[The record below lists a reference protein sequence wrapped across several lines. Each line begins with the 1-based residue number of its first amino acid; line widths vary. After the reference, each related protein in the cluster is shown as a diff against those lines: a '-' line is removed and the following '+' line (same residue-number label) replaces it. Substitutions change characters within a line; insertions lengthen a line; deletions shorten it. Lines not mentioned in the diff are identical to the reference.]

1 MGIIDFLKK
10 QAIEV
15 IEWTDDSGDTLVY
28 RFPVHQN
35 EIKMGAKLTVREGQN
50 AVFVS
55 QGQIADVFKPGLHT
69 LQTQN
74 IPIITKILSLPYGFN
89 SPFKAEVYFVSTRQ
103 FVDQKWGTTNPIML
117 RDKEFG
123 MIRLRGFGIYS
134 IKVSDPAL
142 FLKEIV
148 GTDGHFTTDEITGQ
162 LKRIAV
168 SGFSD
173 FVATSGIPALD
184 LATHYDELSAG
195 VKAKL
200 QPEFQSHGVELVKF
214 IVENLSLPEEVEK
227 MIDKRTQMGVVGNLQ
242 QYTQFQTA
250 QAIEEAA
257 KNPGGIA
264 GIGPA
269 MGAGFAMA
277 NQMAQSMAAG
287 QQAAANPAQSAAAPA
302 AAAGAAGAATTGA
315 KFCVECGGA
324 LPAEG
329 KFCPHCGKPRG

>member
-1 MGIIDFLKK
+1 MGIMNFLKN

-15 IEWTDDSGDTLVY
+15 IEWTDNSGDTLVY

-35 EIKMGAKLTVREGQN
+35 EIKMKAKLTVREGQN

-55 QGQIADVFKPGLHT
+55 QGQIADVFKPGMYT
-69 LQTQN
+69 LETQN
-74 IPIITKILSLPYGFN
+74 IPILTKILSLPYGFN

-103 FVDQKWGTTNPIML
+103 FTDQKWGTNNPVML

-134 IKVSDPAL
+134 IKVVDPAV
-142 FLKEIV
+142 FMKEIV

-162 LKRIAV
+162 LKRTAV

-173 FVATSGIPALD
+173 FVATAGIPALD
-184 LATHYDELSAG
+184 LATHYDELGAG
-195 VKAKL
+195 VKEKL
-200 QPEFQSHGVELVKF
+200 QPEFKNYGLELVKF

-257 KNPGGIA
+257 KNPGGMA
-264 GIGPA
+264 GMGPA

-277 NQMAQSMAAG
+277 QQMAQSMN
-287 QQAAANPAQSAAAPA
+287 AANQPPAPAAAPA
-302 AAAGAAGAATTGA
+302 AAAGA
-315 KFCVECGGA
+315 KFCGECGGA

-329 KFCPHCGKPRG
+329 KFCPNCGKPRG

>member
-1 MGIIDFLKK
+1 MGILDFIKN

-15 IEWTDDSGDTLVY
+15 IEWTDDTGDTLVY

-35 EIKMGAKLTVREGQN
+35 EIKWKAKLTVREGQF

-55 QGQIADVFKPGLHT
+55 QGKIADVFAPGYYT
-69 LQTQN
+69 LETKN
-74 IPIITKILSLPYGFN
+74 IPILTKILSLPYGFN
-89 SPFKAEVYFVSTRQ
+89 SPFKAEVYFISSRQ
-103 FVDQKWGTTNPIML
+103 FTDQKWGTANPIML

-134 IKVSDPAL
+134 FKVVDPAV
-142 FLKEIV
+142 FIRQVV
-148 GTDGHFTTDEITGQ
+148 GTDGNFTTDEITGQ
-162 LKRIAV
+162 LKRTAV

-184 LATHYDELSAG
+184 LATHYDELGAG
-195 VKAKL
+195 LQTKL
-200 QPEFQSHGVELVKF
+200 QPDFKAYGIELVKF
-214 IVENLSLPEEVEK
+214 VVENLSLPEEVEK

-257 KNPGGIA
+257 KNPGGMA

-277 NQMAQSMAAG
+277 NQMAQSLNA
-287 QQAAANPAQSAAAPA
+287 PAQPA
-302 AAAGAAGAATTGA
+302 AAQPATASPAPGALPGG
-315 KFCVECGGA
+315 KFCGECGGA

-329 KFCPHCGKPRG
+329 KFCPNCGKPRA

>member
-1 MGIIDFLKK
+1 MGILDFIKN

-15 IEWTDDSGDTLVY
+15 IEWTDDTGDTLVY

-35 EIKMGAKLTVREGQN
+35 EIKWLAKLTVREGQN

-55 QGQIADVFKPGLHT
+55 QGQIADVFKPGLYT
-69 LQTQN
+69 LDTKN

-89 SPFKAEVYFVSTRQ
+89 SPFKAEVYFVNTRQ
-103 FVDQKWGTTNPIML
+103 FTDQKWGTTNPVML

-123 MIRLRGFGIYS
+123 MIRLRGFGNYS
-134 IKVSDPAL
+134 MKAVDAAVVIREL
-142 FLKEIV
+142 V
-148 GTDGHFTTDEITGQ
+148 GTDGNFTTDEITGQ
-162 LKRIAV
+162 LKRMAV

-173 FVATSGIPALD
+173 YVATSGIPALD
-184 LATHYDELSAG
+184 LATHYDEMGEGLREKLS
-195 VKAKL
+195 
-200 QPEFQSHGVELVKF
+200 PEFKKYGLELVKF
-214 IVENLSLPEEVEK
+214 VVENLSLPEEVEK
-227 MIDKRTQMGVVGNLQ
+227 VIDKRTSMGVAGNLQ

-257 KNPGGIA
+257 KNPSGMA

-277 NQMAQSMAAG
+277 NQMAQSMG
-287 QQAAANPAQSAAAPA
+287 AANQQPAPA
-302 AAAGAAGAATTGA
+302 AAAPSAAPAVGT
-315 KFCVECGGA
+315 KFCAECGGA

-329 KFCPHCGKPRG
+329 KFCPNCGKPRA

>member
-1 MGIIDFLKK
+1 MGIINFLKN

-50 AVFVS
+50 AVFVC

-74 IPIITKILSLPYGFN
+74 IPIITKILSLPYAFN

-103 FVDQKWGTTNPIML
+103 FVDQKWGTTNPVML
-117 RDKEFG
+117 RDKDFG
-123 MIRLRGFGIYS
+123 MVRLRGFGIYS

-142 FLKEIV
+142 FMREIV

-184 LATHYDELSAG
+184 LATQYDELAAG
-195 VKAKL
+195 AKAKL
-200 QPEFQSHGVELVKF
+200 QPEFQSHGIELVKF

-227 MIDKRTQMGVVGNLQ
+227 MIDKRSQMGVVGNLQ
-242 QYTQFQTA
+242 AYTQFQTA

-257 KNPGGIA
+257 KNPGGMA
-264 GIGPA
+264 SVGPA

-287 QQAAANPAQSAAAPA
+287 QQSAANPNPAPA
-302 AAAGAAGAATTGA
+302 AAASPAGA
-315 KFCVECGGA
+315 KFCVECGGP

-329 KFCPHCGKPRG
+329 KFCPNCGKPRG